1 MTGQWTKA
9 SAGGCANHA
18 SYLSNPKF
26 DLEIISN
33 TPCVLLLKLEASKYA
48 ILADHSLSTG
58 CLRKKYPCLF
68 GSGKKDRQL
77 ESSK

>member
-18 SYLSNPKF
+18 SYQSNPKF

-33 TPCVLLLKLEASKYA
+33 TPCVLLLKLEASKYV
-48 ILADHSLSTG
+48 ILADYPTG
-58 CLRKKYPCLF
+58 CLRKKHHCLF

-77 ESSK
+77 KSTK